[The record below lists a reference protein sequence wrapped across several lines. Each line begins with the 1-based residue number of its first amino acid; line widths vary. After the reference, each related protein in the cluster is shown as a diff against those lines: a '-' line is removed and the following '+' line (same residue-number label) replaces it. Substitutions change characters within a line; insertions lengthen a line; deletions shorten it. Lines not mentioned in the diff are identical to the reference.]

1 MTLNVENLDRLIS
14 HLEGLPENKFSIRY
28 LSVIEEC
35 GTVAC
40 IAGWCNFLE
49 GNKSEGVYSAGDWLG
64 LGSDDYVSLFCPD
77 QFSVSPELY
86 PLPRAIRTLK
96 HMRSEFMRTGEVV
109 VDWDAPEPVEK
120 PAWAAPKAVER
131 VLPEEIVSLLRP
143 AQRSEVSA

>member
-1 MTLNVENLDRLIS
+1 MTLNVANLDRLIS
-14 HLEGLPENKFSIRY
+14 HLEGLPENRFNMSIF
-28 LSVIEEC
+28 VETQWC
-35 GTVAC
+35 GTVGC
-40 IAGWCNFLE
+40 IAGHAHELFGDFEAVFGNRDGLFIKNLFMPSGYSNDRQ
-49 GNKSEGVYSAGDWLG
+49 GNKA
-64 LGSDDYVSLFCPD
+64 
-77 QFSVSPELY
+77 Y

-96 HMRSEFMRTGEVV
+96 HMRSEFLRTGEVV